1 MCAVYLSQNW
11 AETAFISFW
20 ISIVRLIKLVL
31 FKENDGVILALN
43 LEENLLDEEIEKEGI

>member
-1 MCAVYLSQNW
+1 MEFDNVIKSGSEYGK
-11 AETAFISFW
+11 FW
-20 ISIVRLIKLVL
+20 